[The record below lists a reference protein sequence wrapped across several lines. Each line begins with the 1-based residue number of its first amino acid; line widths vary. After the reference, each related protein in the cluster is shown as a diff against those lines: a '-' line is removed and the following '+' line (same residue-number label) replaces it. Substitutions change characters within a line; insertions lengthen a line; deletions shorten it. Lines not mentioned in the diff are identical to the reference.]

1 MTQYYRLLLILSF
14 LAVGSCGTMKPEDFA
29 GREPTLVLED
39 YFAGKTRAWGIFE
52 DRFGDLRR
60 EFVVDIDG
68 TWDGRELVLDE
79 SFVYADGETDRR
91 VWRIVR
97 TGEHS
102 YRGEAGDVVGSAIGT
117 VCSNAFNWRY
127 DFDLDV
133 GERTVRVKF
142 DDWMFLQPEG
152 ILINRAKV
160 RKWGFELGSVTL
172 FFRKA
177 DAAAASQRGT
187 PEQVR
192 PCRR

>member
-1 MTQYYRLLLILSF
+1 MTRIARLLLILPL
-14 LAVGSCGTMKPEDFA
+14 LALGSCGTMKPENFA
-29 GREPTLVLED
+29 GREPNLVLEE
-39 YFAGKTRAWGIFE
+39 YFVGKTRAWGIFE

-79 SFVYADGETDRR
+79 NFVYADGETDRR

-97 TGEHS
+97 TGEHA
-102 YRGEAGDVVGSAIGT
+102 YRGEAADVVGPAVGT
-117 VCSNAFNWRY
+117 VYGNALNWRY

-133 GERTVRVKF
+133 GERTVRVSF
-142 DDWMFLQPEG
+142 DDWMFLQPDG

-172 FFRKA
+172 FFRRA
-177 DAAAASQRGT
+177 DAAAQAGAATAATQ
-187 PEQVR
+187 
-192 PCRR
+192 

>member
-1 MTQYYRLLLILSF
+1 MTMPLRILLILPV
-14 LAVGSCGTMKPEDFA
+14 LVLGSCGTMRTEDFA
-29 GREPTLVLED
+29 GREPILVLED

-68 TWDGRELVLDE
+68 TWDGRELTLDE

-102 YRGEAGDVVGSAIGT
+102 YRGEAGDVVGPATGT
-117 VCSNAFNWRY
+117 LYGNAFNWRY
-127 DFDLDV
+127 ELDLDV
-133 GERTVRVKF
+133 GERTVRVSF
-142 DDWMFLQPEG
+142 DDWMFLQPDG

-160 RKWGFELGSVTL
+160 RKWGFEVGSVTVV
-172 FFRKA
+172 FRKPDA
-177 DAAAASQRGT
+177 DAPHSEAGRGR

-192 PCRR
+192 P